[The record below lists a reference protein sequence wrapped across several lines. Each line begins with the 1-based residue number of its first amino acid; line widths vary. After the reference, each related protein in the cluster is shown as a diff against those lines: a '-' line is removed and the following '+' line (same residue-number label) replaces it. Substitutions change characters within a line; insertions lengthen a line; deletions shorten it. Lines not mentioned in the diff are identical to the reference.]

1 MITPKTQASGTSNQ
15 VVKAA
20 PVPADDRRQHPPYP
34 TMFSRETAEPLLTDL
49 LCYHIE
55 DYGID
60 GLSVLVEKK
69 GDNYIV
75 TFADWLGTKIE
86 LTDTKSRLKDLAAEF
101 LNKNINQLL
110 NIVKMIKLG
119 TAMFYFAIDKDSD
132 FILADVMLHPT
143 KFCGPGM
150 VRDVFGKVFRTQS
163 IKLIDKY
170 NPELIA
176 SNRNLIVKPSRYRT
190 VMIEGIELP
199 LYMRN

>member
-1 MITPKTQASGTSNQ
+1 MITPKTQASGISSQ
-15 VVKAA
+15 VVNATPA
-20 PVPADDRRQHPPYP
+20 PVEDRRQHPPYP

-75 TFADWLGTKIE
+75 TFADWLGAKIE

-119 TAMFYFAIDKDSD
+119 TAMFYFAIDKGSD
-132 FILADVMLHPT
+132 FVLVDVMLHPT

-170 NPELIA
+170 NPELIT
-176 SNRNLIVKPSRYRT
+176 SNRNMIVKPSRYRT